1 MALSKNFIFV
11 RDGFEGELIARN
23 AYFKVSTM
31 HASKLNALVQV
42 VILTASNG
50 VEIGGDS
57 FEFVPDMNG
66 ENFVKQAYTQ
76 MKKLP
81 RYTGATDC

>member
-1 MALSKNFIFV
+1 MALCKNFTFV

-31 HASKLNALVQV
+31 HASKSSALVQV

-50 VEIGGDS
+50 IEIGGDS
-57 FEFVPDMNG
+57 FEFAPDMG
-66 ENFVKQAYTQ
+66 GDNFVKQAYVQ

-81 RYTGATDC
+81 RYAGATDC

>member
-1 MALSKNFIFV
+1 MALQKDFTFTRN
-11 RDGFEGELIARN
+11 GFDGELIARN

-31 HASKLNALVQV
+31 HASKDKVLAQISV
-42 VILTASNG
+42 LTAANG

-57 FEFVPDMNG
+57 FEFAPDMTG
-66 ENFVKQAYTQ
+66 DNFIKQTYAQ

-81 RYTGATDC
+81 RYAGAMDC